1 MPLPDGGRRLFFLA
15 SCLSNQ
21 CDLLG
26 KLYAVYR
33 GKGNAGDYGLL
44 LSAMVVQKSEDVIR
58 PDGGSK
64 IAKGMAV
71 LRGVAVWGI
80 DLHLVRLARVLHHC
94 RESLARR

>member
-1 MPLPDGGRRLFFLA
+1 MQRLDQINAFKPANLFDSKSLALRIRKKQIGRF
-15 SCLSNQ
+15 
-21 CDLLG
+21 
-26 KLYAVYR
+26 KTVYR

-71 LRGVAVWGI
+71 
-80 DLHLVRLARVLHHC
+80 
-94 RESLARR
+94 